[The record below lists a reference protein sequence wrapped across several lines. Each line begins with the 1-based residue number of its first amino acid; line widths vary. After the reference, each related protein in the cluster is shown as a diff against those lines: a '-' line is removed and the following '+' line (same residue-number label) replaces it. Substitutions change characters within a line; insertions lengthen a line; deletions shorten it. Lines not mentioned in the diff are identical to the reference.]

1 MVWLILNGLFALLIS
16 LVTSSVILT
25 FFFTPGLRA
34 FTHVFTGAVVRVG
47 GIVCCTIYCF
57 FPPITNCVR
66 KGKVSLCL
74 WMTFGVSDSGN
85 VNNLQQHFSRL
96 EITRTPKRGAW
107 KFVLRYWSPERGL
120 FYPRIKSHGETS
132 GRKVFALNCYTNGV
146 KESFSVASVECI
158 VTGHS

>member
-1 MVWLILNGLFALLIS
+1 MVSLLFWFLWLSHPLFWLFFLHQGWGLSHTFLLVPLS
-16 LVTSSVILT
+16 
-25 FFFTPGLRA
+25 GLGVL
-34 FTHVFTGAVVRVG
+34 FVL
-47 GIVCCTIYCF
+47 YYLLF

-96 EITRTPKRGAW
+96 EITRTLKRGAW

-132 GRKVFALNCYTNGV
+132 GRKLFALNCYTNGV
-146 KESFSVASVECI
+146 KESSSVASVECI